1 MAILPVLYVRDNVM
15 SNVTT
20 MNSHTFATFTDLMKE
35 RLESVLISMLDSG
48 TITEEVAMSANDAT
62 NLFELRKALYSSD
75 LDHIIDQHVIN
86 IVMGQYEVERVTN
99 ANVDISEFFVCK
111 TPEEA
116 KALRSWAGVFDVEIP
131 TTMSVVEEKPM
142 IDQAK
147 EVSKSFRTIVEAKQD
162 LNASMIAM
170 DDIERKSAGAI
181 ATALVHAL
189 EKKGTLVQG
198 LHYFEDGHAK
208 NYHFKTSVNFDY
220 RLIAML
226 SV

>member
-1 MAILPVLYVRDNVM
+1 M

-131 TTMSVVEEKPM
+131 TTMRVIEEHPVLTEEEWQMIENKGCEPDEVIIEEKPV

-147 EVSKSFRTIVEAKQD
+147 EVSK
-162 LNASMIAM
+162 
-170 DDIERKSAGAI
+170 G
-181 ATALVHAL
+181 
-189 EKKGTLVQG
+189 
-198 LHYFEDGHAK
+198 
-208 NYHFKTSVNFDY
+208 
-220 RLIAML
+220 
-226 SV
+226 